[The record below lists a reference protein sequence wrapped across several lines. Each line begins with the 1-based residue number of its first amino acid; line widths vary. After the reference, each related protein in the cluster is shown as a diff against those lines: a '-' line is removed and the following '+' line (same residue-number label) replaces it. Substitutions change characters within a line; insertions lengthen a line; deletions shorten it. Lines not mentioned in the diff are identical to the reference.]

1 MAEGKE
7 EDKSLSFFLPCLCV
21 IFFPPCP
28 RVLSLSYQI
37 KEGGKCRS
45 FETLFLGGRDRP
57 SICRKLKCEA
67 FLRAKAGRT
76 EEVMGNGNCEGWA
89 LDLFLGRD
97 RFFAFAFAFAG
108 GAGRVVCTEEKQLHA
123 EK

>member
-1 MAEGKE
+1 M
-7 EDKSLSFFLPCLCV
+7 
-21 IFFPPCP
+21 
-28 RVLSLSYQI
+28 SYQI

-97 RFFAFAFAFAG
+97 RFFAFAFAFAFAG
-108 GAGRVVCTEEKQLHA
+108 GAGRVVCSHSLCTEEKQLHA